1 MKTKLT
7 IDDFKGML
15 VRALEMIREREDEFS
30 RLDAIIG
37 DGEPPAFDSNGNG
50 TTSTGVGIAVV
61 LRRRRNQNEPC

>member
-37 DGEPPAFDSNGNG
+37 DGDHGQAIVAAMTASCRVETPSEHCR
-50 TTSTGVGIAVV
+50 V
-61 LRRRRNQNEPC
+61 